1 MLYSTIIL
9 KQYEKTV
16 YIRTKIYMQ
25 GAKLLPDG
33 KIAAKIQE
41 NVGKRGFA
49 VEFAPDSCYFSNR
62 KRYGKAKSCAGPN
75 ECGRNDAKNQRWNVP
90 GF

>member
-1 MLYSTIIL
+1 MLM
-9 KQYEKTV
+9 KTASN
-16 YIRTKIYMQ
+16 TQ
-25 GAKLLPDG
+25 GAKLLPEG
-33 KIAAKIQE
+33 EIAAKIQE

-49 VEFAPDSCYFSNR
+49 VEFASDSCYFSNR

-75 ECGRNDAKNQRWNVP
+75 ERGRNDAKNQRWNVP